1 MCCKSIPLS
10 HKRRI
15 STNVKPIFIGYS
27 FGCDHHTA
35 VMYKGSCVLPYACI
49 MQHYADLTI
58 GLHTSW
64 SLHRILQVPEF
75 CVIEL
80 SCTMQTTQLPLWVM
94 GGLYYRFE
102 RAWKGP
108 HIIYSLKQLSCQFC
122 QCKMLMNAALSVFKY
137 MYSIFLL
144 LFFNIT
150 ETTK

>member
-15 STNVKPIFIGYS
+15 STNVKPISSATHLDVTTTQQSCINVHVFFLTPSCIVQ
-27 FGCDHHTA
+27 HH
-35 VMYKGSCVLPYACI
+35 
-49 MQHYADLTI
+49 ADLTI

-122 QCKMLMNAALSVFKY
+122 QRKMLMNVKHCPFSNTCTAFSYFC
-137 MYSIFLL
+137 S
-144 LFFNIT
+144 
-150 ETTK
+150 